1 MFIFSDSFALL
12 NTKVSRISVSHV
24 AITHQ
29 RMCSNHAMD
38 VGVGCGSC
46 DRMRTSAWTFIPKYH
61 WLPFLVPTFP
71 RGIEETSWSIKSKR
85 DFFNR
90 EIYG

>member
-46 DRMRTSAWTFIPKYH
+46 DRMRIAASGINIGMDFHSEIP
-61 WLPFLVPTFP
+61 LVAFSRPDF
-71 RGIEETSWSIKSKR
+71 SKG
-85 DFFNR
+85 NR
-90 EIYG
+90 RNLMEHQE